1 MWDRCGN
8 VQNVKKDTIIMYYP
22 LKMKLQFPYDDD
34 TEESFLV
41 SQFILTGS
49 FIF

>member
-22 LKMKLQFPYDDD
+22 LKMKLQQKFPYDND
-34 TEESFLV
+34 TEE
-41 SQFILTGS
+41 
-49 FIF
+49 